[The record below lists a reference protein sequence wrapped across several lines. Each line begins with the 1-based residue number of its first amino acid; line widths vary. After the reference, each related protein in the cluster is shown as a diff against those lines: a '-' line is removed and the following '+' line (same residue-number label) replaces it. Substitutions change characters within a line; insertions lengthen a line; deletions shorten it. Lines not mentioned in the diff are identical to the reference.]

1 MQNASCKNRRISML
15 KIEQKKLTS
24 NSLINKLLLRKENT
38 SLTYIL
44 ATLCEENRKNAVTKE
59 DIHTIVYDI
68 FHLDEKFDKL
78 NTMYKVQLIRLGVM
92 IDRFKDD
99 KDIDICIALASQ
111 GHYLNKLTHSPYP
124 CVRTLVAQHK
134 CNLDIL
140 IHDPDPDV
148 RKAAQA
154 SIDEDFKI
162 EVNRFS
168 R

>member
-1 MQNASCKNRRISML
+1 ML

-24 NSLINKLLLRKENT
+24 NSLINKLLLGKENT

-59 DIHTIVYDI
+59 DIHTVVYDI

-140 IHDPDPDV
+140 IYDPDPDV

>member
-1 MQNASCKNRRISML
+1 ML

-24 NSLINKLLLRKENT
+24 NTLINKLLLSDKKAPRI
-38 SLTYIL
+38 YIL
-44 ATLCEENRKNAVTKE
+44 STLCEENRKNAVTKE
-59 DIHTIVYDI
+59 DIHTVVYDI
-68 FHLDEKFDKL
+68 FHLDEKF
-78 NTMYKVQLIRLGVM
+78 NN
-92 IDRFKDD
+92 D

-111 GHYLNKLTHSPYP
+111 GYYLNKLTHSPYP
-124 CVRTLVAQHK
+124 YVRTLVAQHK

-140 IHDPDPDV
+140 IHDPDSDV

-162 EVNRFS
+162 EINRFA

>member
-1 MQNASCKNRRISML
+1 ML

-24 NSLINKLLLRKENT
+24 NTLINKLLLSDKKAPRI
-38 SLTYIL
+38 YIL
-44 ATLCEENRKNAVTKE
+44 STLCEENRKNAVTKE
-59 DIHTIVYDI
+59 DIHTVVYDI
-68 FHLDEKFDKL
+68 FHLNEKFNKL
-78 NTMYKVQLIRLGVM
+78 NTMCKIQLIKLGVM

-154 SIDEDFKI
+154 SIDKDFKI

-168 R
+168 RQCIN

>member
-1 MQNASCKNRRISML
+1 ML

-24 NSLINKLLLRKENT
+24 NSLINKLLLSDKKE

-78 NTMYKVQLIRLGVM
+78 NKMYKVQLIQLGIM

-124 CVRTLVAQHK
+124 CVRTIVAQHK
-134 CNLDIL
+134 CNLEIL
-140 IHDPDPDV
+140 IQDHDPDV

-154 SIDEDFKI
+154 SIDNDFKI
-162 EVNRFS
+162 EVNRFA

>member
-1 MQNASCKNRRISML
+1 ML

-24 NSLINKLLLRKENT
+24 NTLINKLLLGKENT

-59 DIHTIVYDI
+59 DIHTVVYDI

>member
-1 MQNASCKNRRISML
+1 ML
-15 KIEQKKLTS
+15 KIEQKRLTS
-24 NSLINKLLLRKENT
+24 NTLINKLLLSDKKAPRI
-38 SLTYIL
+38 YIL

-59 DIHTIVYDI
+59 DIHTVVYDI

-99 KDIDICIALASQ
+99 KDIDICITLASQ

-124 CVRTLVAQHK
+124 YVRTLVAQHK

-154 SIDEDFKI
+154 SIDFDFKI